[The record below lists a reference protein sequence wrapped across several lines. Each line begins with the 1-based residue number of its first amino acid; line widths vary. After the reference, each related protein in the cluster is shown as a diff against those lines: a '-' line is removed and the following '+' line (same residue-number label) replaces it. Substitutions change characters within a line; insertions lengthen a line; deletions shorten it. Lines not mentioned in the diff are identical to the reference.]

1 MGIYDRDY
9 ARAAGAGMP
18 GPSRGRQR
26 MPGERSW
33 WRSVNA
39 WLIVLCAAVFVIDGM
54 LMAYAAPIE
63 TGRYWVQDG
72 EVWQSVS
79 DTPWYAR
86 NLRPDE
92 CVLGTQLVGR
102 QAAVRQADGVVRPQ
116 KIYGFPVYDPNGH
129 LIALAEGT
137 MATPLQRWLHFS
149 SKKVVGGGELWR
161 LIGFQFLHASM
172 AHLLF
177 NMIALFFFG
186 SLVENYLGSKRYL
199 AFYLLCGIAGSLLYL
214 LLNLGG
220 FVWVESLGLPP
231 LRGLL
236 INATGTP
243 LLGASAGVFGV
254 LIGGAFLAPNA
265 KVLVFFIL
273 PMRLATLAWVMV
285 GVAVVSI
292 FLGTDNAGG
301 EAAHLGGALAGWG
314 FIRHPQR
321 LHRFFDWLGRF
332 DPTSRRFRA
341 PKTRS
346 EVSRDADIDR
356 ILAKIS
362 RQGLHSLTPAERK
375 ILQQASQRQDRRS

>member
-9 ARAAGAGMP
+9 ARASGGGMAP
-18 GPSRGRQR
+18 PSRSNQGIGGYR
-26 MPGERSW
+26 PW
-33 WRSVNA
+33 WRTVNA
-39 WLIVLCAAVFVIDGM
+39 WLIVLCAAVFAVDGM
-54 LMAYAAPIE
+54 LVKYAAPVE
-63 TGRYWVQDG
+63 TGLYWVQDG
-72 EVWQSVS
+72 DVWQPVS
-79 DTPWYAR
+79 DAPWYAR

-92 CVLGTQLVGR
+92 YQLGSQMLGR
-102 QAAVRQADGVVRPQ
+102 KVSVRQPDGSVKSEV
-116 KIYGFPVYDPNGH
+116 IHGLPVFDPNGQV
-129 LIALAEGT
+129 IALAEGT

-177 NMIALFFFG
+177 NMLALFFFG

-199 AFYLLCGIAGSLLYL
+199 AFYLLCGIAGSMLYL
-214 LLNLGG
+214 LLNLAG
-220 FVWVESLGLPP
+220 FVWVEHLGLAP

-254 LIGGAFLAPNA
+254 LIGGAFLAPHA
-265 KVLVFFIL
+265 KVLVFFII

-285 GVAVVSI
+285 GVAIVSI
-292 FLGTDNAGG
+292 FIGTDNAGG

-332 DPTSRRFRA
+332 DPTSRHFRA
-341 PKTRS
+341 PKTLS
-346 EVSRDADIDR
+346 QVHQDADIDR

-362 RQGLHSLTPAERK
+362 RSGLHSLTPAERK
-375 ILQQASQRQDRRS
+375 ALQQASQRGDRRS